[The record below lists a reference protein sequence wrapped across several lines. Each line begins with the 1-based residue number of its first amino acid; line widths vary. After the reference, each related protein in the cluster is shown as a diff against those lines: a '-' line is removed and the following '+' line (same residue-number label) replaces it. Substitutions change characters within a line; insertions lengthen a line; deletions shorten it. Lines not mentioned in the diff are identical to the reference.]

1 MSRDYKLY
9 LQDMLEA
16 VEKIEGYLEGISFQQ
31 FTEDDMRR
39 DAVLRNLE
47 IVGEAT
53 KNLPPTLREKYSAM
67 DWRKVAGLRDIVIHA
82 YFKIDNNIV
91 WDIVQNKLPE
101 LRRYVALILEQ
112 ED

>member
-9 LQDMLEA
+9 LQDILEA
-16 VEKIEGYLEGISFQQ
+16 VEKIESYLDGISFEQ
-31 FTEDDMRR
+31 FTQDDMRR

-53 KNLPPTLREKYSAM
+53 KNLPPSLRKKYSAM

-82 YFKIDNNIV
+82 YFKIDDNIV